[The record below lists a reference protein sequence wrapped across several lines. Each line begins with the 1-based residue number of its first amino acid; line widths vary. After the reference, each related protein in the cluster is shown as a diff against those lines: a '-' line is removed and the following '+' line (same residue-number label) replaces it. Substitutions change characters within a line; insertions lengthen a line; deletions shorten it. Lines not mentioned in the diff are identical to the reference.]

1 MEFRSNS
8 PGTSG
13 GNGNTQSQ
21 QTPRFQ
27 SHTPTPFNGP
37 TPDGMVLRAGKKK
50 ILVTIGIVLVALI
63 ILGLAGMWSWRYF
76 NGAERFVKGG
86 QYQAVFLTN
95 GQVYFCKLSQVDSPY
110 VKCDDIYYLQV
121 QQSVQPTDTKS
132 QQNPQVSLAKLGSE
146 LHGPEDSML
155 INRSQVLF
163 FENLQDSG
171 KVVQAIKSN
180 VKQ

>member
-8 PGTSG
+8 PGNG

-21 QTPRFQ
+21 APRFQ

-37 TPDGMVLRAGKKK
+37 TPDGMVLHQGKKK
-50 ILVTIGIVLVALI
+50 IIVTAGIVLLALI
-63 ILGLAGMWSWRYF
+63 VLGCIGLMSWRYF
-76 NGAERFVKGG
+76 NGAERFVKGS

-121 QQSVQPTDTKS
+121 QQSVQPTDSKS

-146 LHGPEDSML
+146 LHGPEDNML

-163 FENLQDSG
+163 FENLKDDG

-180 VKQ
+180 QK

>member
-8 PGTSG
+8 PGTNG
-13 GNGNTQSQ
+13 GNGNTQS

-37 TPDGMVLRAGKKK
+37 SHEGPMYHGKKK
-50 ILVTIGIVLVALI
+50 VLITGGIILLALIVLAFA
-63 ILGLAGMWSWRYF
+63 GLMSWRYF
-76 NGAERFVKGG
+76 NGAERFVKGD

-121 QQSVQPTDTKS
+121 QQSVQPTDKS
-132 QQNPQVSLAKLGSE
+132 QQNQNPQVSLAKLGSE
-146 LHGPEDSML
+146 LHGPEDNML

-180 VKQ
+180 HK